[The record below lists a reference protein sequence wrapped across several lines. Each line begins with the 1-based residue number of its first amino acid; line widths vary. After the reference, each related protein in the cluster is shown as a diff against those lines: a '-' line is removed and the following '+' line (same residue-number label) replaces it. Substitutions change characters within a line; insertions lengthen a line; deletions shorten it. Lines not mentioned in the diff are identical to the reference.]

1 MKAQDVDA
9 AFDAGQDISEHLEID
24 SARRPARET
33 RRVNVDFPAW
43 MVEALDEEAQRLGI
57 TRQSLIKVWIADRLE
72 QRKGF
77 AA

>member
-1 MKAQDVDA
+1 MKTQDFDA
-9 AFDAGQDISEHLEID
+9 AFNDGQNISEHLDME

-43 MVEALDEEAQRLGI
+43 MVVALDEEAQRLGI
-57 TRQSLIKVWIADRLE
+57 TRQALIKVWIADRLE

-77 AA
+77 TA